1 MGQTFSEGDT
11 VRTSHRDAPTGTIA
25 FGPFRALRGGPERYM
40 VQTDAGTA
48 VSVLAQDINP
58 HVTFEVGEEATEL
71 AMGRTMTVQAG
82 PFKGAGN
89 NLEHYVVQVK
99 ATGNYSWVRASMLT
113 KLTPKPA
120 PRTVAENVFSF
131 SAEAQHTFT
140 LDCRTYDL
148 RGEYADSQGD
158 VWRFNGRRDP
168 DGMPL
173 MDCPLHVSL
182 TDYRLAQV
190 VRSYG
195 PLSRA

>member
-40 VQTDAGTA
+40 VQTDDGTA
-48 VSVLAQDINP
+48 VSVLAQDIAP
-58 HVTFEVGEEATEL
+58 HVTFEVGEEATERAL
-71 AMGRTMTVQAG
+71 ARRVVIVAG
-82 PFKGAGN
+82 PFKGIGGTDR
-89 NLEHYVVQVK
+89 YVVQLK
-99 ATGNYSWVRASMLT
+99 ASNMHSWIPAGGLT

-131 SAEAQHTFT
+131 SAEAQHTYT
-140 LDCRTYDL
+140 LGSRTYDL
-148 RGEYADSQGD
+148 RGEYADRQSD
-158 VWRFNGRRDP
+158 VWKFNGRSAP

-173 MDCPLHVSL
+173 MDCPLHAAFR
-182 TDYRLAQV
+182 DYRLV
-190 VRSYG
+190 EVLRVYG